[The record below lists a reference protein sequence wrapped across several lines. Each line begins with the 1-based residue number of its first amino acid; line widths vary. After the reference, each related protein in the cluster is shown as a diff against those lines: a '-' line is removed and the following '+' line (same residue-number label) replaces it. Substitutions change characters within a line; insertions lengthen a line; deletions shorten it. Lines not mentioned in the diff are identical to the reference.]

1 MPGQSREGGSPGTCR
16 LKVWVAASGG
26 QEGGETMGKAA
37 VLAPWLSR
45 LPIKADPEP
54 SGARMR
60 GRLRCEVCGCS
71 LRPPSRPLD
80 QRWSSHS
87 LSTGKGNK
95 GTAARCS
102 AAAQGLGSD
111 L

>member
-1 MPGQSREGGSPGTCR
+1 MPGQSREDGSPGTRR
-16 LKVWVAASGG
+16 LQVWVAASGG
-26 QEGGETMGKAA
+26 QEGGEAMGKAA
-37 VLAPWLSR
+37 VSAPWLSH

-54 SGARMR
+54 SGVRMR
-60 GRLRCEVCGCS
+60 GRLHCEVCGCS

-87 LSTGKGNK
+87 LSMGKGNK
-95 GTAARCS
+95 GTAACCS
-102 AAAQGLGSD
+102 ATARGLGSD